1 MNYYILIF
9 TFIILLLCCYKIM
22 EGFNKE
28 IIYVKSNVDQ
38 RRYLVQ
44 NLPQQQEAADML
56 AKLRRKLINFTKDI
70 YEKYPT
76 PEVRRL
82 KQRYKPDNLTE
93 STSDSQYTSYNINKG
108 EKIVFCIRERD
119 STNNLVNEN
128 TIFFVALHELAHIM
142 TYSIGHKKEFWDNFK
157 FLLKFAIDNKYY
169 YYEPYHKVPKKYC
182 GTMITDTPYKI

>member
-1 MNYYILIF
+1 
-9 TFIILLLCCYKIM
+9 M

-28 IIYVKSNVDQ
+28 IIYVRSNVDQ

-108 EKIVFCIRERD
+108 EKIPDAVLAPKSGNRKARKTFPWER
-119 STNNLVNEN
+119 
-128 TIFFVALHELAHIM
+128 
-142 TYSIGHKKEFWDNFK
+142 W
-157 FLLKFAIDNKYY
+157 
-169 YYEPYHKVPKKYC
+169 
-182 GTMITDTPYKI
+182 